1 MRSQPSHLLCYTF
14 PMMRWVTLAAVT
26 GVGVWALPVRSLP
39 QNGQV
44 KAGEA
49 VIVQPTSDHL
59 NVVQSSDRAVI
70 NWTSFGIAG
79 SEWVDFQQPS
89 ANSATLNRVTGKLYL
104 RDCRSADV

>member
-1 MRSQPSHLLCYTF
+1 MLSQPSNPLRYKF
-14 PMMRWVTLAAVT
+14 PLMMRWVILGVA

-44 KAGEA
+44 KAGNA
-49 VIVQPTSDHL
+49 TLQQTTPDRL

-79 SEWVDFQQPS
+79 F
-89 ANSATLNRVTGKLYL
+89 
-104 RDCRSADV
+104 